1 MSDAKMIIVLAVA
14 ERLKATENAID
25 TAVRCAA
32 ELAATLPTAWSDLDI
47 SLVVGQ
53 GAFDRSGE
61 LVSTMMQ
68 ARRQAGET
76 HRMLDA
82 VRDRMHLPEVAWG
95 DKLVVKNTIAT
106 VEVAGNVV
114 SLAA

>member
-1 MSDAKMIIVLAVA
+1 MSDAKMMVVLTVA
-14 ERLKATENAID
+14 ERLKATEKAID
-25 TAVRCAA
+25 IAVRCAA
-32 ELAATLPTAWSDLDI
+32 ELAAALPTAWSDLDI

-82 VRDRMHLPEVAWG
+82 VRDKLHLPEVGWG
-95 DKLVVKNTIAT
+95 DKIAHNSAVV
-106 VEVAGNVV
+106 
-114 SLAA
+114 